1 MPIITKKNNWSSSIT
16 KYGCYAAAFILSL
29 HLSSCNSSI
38 FDETITLETHSWTES
53 QPLSFE
59 FDIQDTSKLYNIFLE
74 VDHSV
79 NFSHQNFYCM
89 VEAYSPQGLVQ
100 QQQSSIEL
108 ADRKGNWLGDCGSEN
123 CVKTTPFIVKTKFDL
138 IGRYQIDLKQYTRQ
152 ESLKGLNSFRLFIE
166 EAPTP

>member
-1 MPIITKKNNWSSSIT
+1 MPITIKKNKWSSSIA
-16 KYGCYAAAFILSL
+16 KYSCYAAAFILSL
-29 HLSSCNSSI
+29 HLSSCNSYLY
-38 FDETITLETHSWTES
+38 DETLVVEANTWTDE
-53 QPLSFE
+53 QLLSFE
-59 FDIQDTSKLYNIFLE
+59 FEIQDTTTLYNVFLE

-79 NFSHQNFYCM
+79 NFSYQNLYCM

-108 ADRKGNWLGDCGSEN
+108 ADRKGYWLGECDDEN

-152 ESLKGLNSFRLFIE
+152 ETLAGLNSFRLFIE
-166 EAPTP
+166 EVPAQ